1 MPQPD
6 NFVSELEATARAQG
20 VPNPRVLTCPDWVL
34 VNVETLPDGSEH
46 LTDIHTFTS
55 AVDIQRYIGTVAHLF
70 ALRKQ
75 FEAEGWAE
83 S

>member
-1 MPQPD
+1 MPE
-6 NFVSELEATARAQG
+6 NSFVSELEAAARAQG
-20 VPNPRVLTCPDWVL
+20 VPNPRVLSYPDWVL
-34 VNVETLPDGSEH
+34 VDVETLPDGSEF

-55 AVDIQRYIGTVAHLF
+55 AVDIQRYIGSIAHLY

-75 FEAEGWAE
+75 FAAEERAE

>member
-1 MPQPD
+1 MPTND
-6 NFVSELEATARAQG
+6 FVAALEATARAKG
-20 VPNPRVLTCPDWVL
+20 VPNPRVLTHPDWVL
-34 VNVETLPDGSEH
+34 VDVETLPDGSEF

-55 AVDIQRYIGTVAHLF
+55 AIDIQRYIGSIASLY